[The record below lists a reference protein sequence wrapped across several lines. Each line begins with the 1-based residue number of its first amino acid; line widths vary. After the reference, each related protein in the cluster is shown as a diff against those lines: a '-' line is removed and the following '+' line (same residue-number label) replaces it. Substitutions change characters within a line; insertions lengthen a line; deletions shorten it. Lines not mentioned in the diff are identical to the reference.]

1 GSGIS
6 RSANIPTGWDVTC
19 DLIRKIAVLYGE
31 ACDANEEAWF
41 RRKFGEPPGYSK
53 LLDILGKTAT
63 ERNQL
68 LRGYF
73 EPTTDERERGEKMPT
88 LAHKA
93 IGQLVASGYIR
104 VLVIT
109 NFDPVMEEAVRAVG
123 VNPSRIS
130 TRDG

>member
-1 GSGIS
+1 MLMIDPLVSLAFSVHNGKGVYALLLGSGIS

-19 DLIRKIAVLYGE
+19 DLIRKIAALYE
-31 ACDANEEAWF
+31 EVCDANAEAWF
-41 RRKFGEPPGYSK
+41 RKKFGEPPGYSK

-73 EPTTDERERGEKMPT
+73 EPTTDERERGEKLPT

-93 IGQLVASGYIR
+93 IAQ
-104 VLVIT
+104 
-109 NFDPVMEEAVRAVG
+109 
-123 VNPSRIS
+123 
-130 TRDG
+130 